1 MTAAAR
7 CADDV
12 TVEEFD
18 EELISPLADAVVGP
32 QAWRNDPSY
41 LKVEEGKTI
50 RVRNE
55 GGRNHTFTE
64 VAEFGGGFVP
74 PLRFGLDPAAEC
86 DPSQV
91 VTPGGSF
98 RLSGLSEG
106 DHRFQCCIHP
116 WMRAQIKVKPRGE
129 DDD

>member
-18 EELISPLADAVVGP
+18 EEPISPLADAVVGP

-64 VAEFGGGFVP
+64 VAEFGAV
-74 PLRFGLDPAAEC
+74 L
-86 DPSQV
+86 
-91 VTPGGSF
+91 GSF
-98 RLSGLSEG
+98 LRDLEALQLRRSDGAALRIREE
-106 DHRFQCCIHP
+106 Q
-116 WMRAQIKVKPRGE
+116 
-129 DDD
+129 